1 MAHGLL
7 ITMPNKQA
15 HAALSILKQS
25 RILAPDVTEV
35 GAIKHVMKL
44 IADSLSAAKIAPAKV
59 AWEARPGKSASLH
72 RQSMRT
78 NPELNQCPEPGDAHR
93 QLIVRLIMNFAR
105 AAKPMMICAQLGPL
119 GRNSPGRRMQACLMR
134 EREREIQIVHSASLA
149 YEHESDVMPLI
160 AYCMCI
166 AQRALAQL
174 PGGPLALQACLAQQ
188 AGNGSPAKTASIPS
202 TWKEA

>member
-1 MAHGLL
+1 MANGLL

-44 IADSLSAAKIAPAKV
+44 IANSLSVAKIAPAKV

-78 NPELNQCPEPGDAHR
+78 NPELNQCPEPGYAHR
-93 QLIVRLIMNFAR
+93 QLIVRLTMNFAR
-105 AAKPMMICAQLGPL
+105 ELSVSWPCTACCNVQSNDEFDKHLQLSCGTSNTCWKGGTEIEL
-119 GRNSPGRRMQACLMR
+119 RRRSWENVQSLPDLVML
-134 EREREIQIVHSASLA
+134 ASKL
-149 YEHESDVMPLI
+149 
-160 AYCMCI
+160 
-166 AQRALAQL
+166 
-174 PGGPLALQACLAQQ
+174 
-188 AGNGSPAKTASIPS
+188 S
-202 TWKEA
+202 TKA

>member
-1 MAHGLL
+1 MANGLL
-7 ITMPNKQA
+7 IAMPNKQA

-78 NPELNQCPEPGDAHR
+78 NPELN
-93 QLIVRLIMNFAR
+93 
-105 AAKPMMICAQLGPL
+105 
-119 GRNSPGRRMQACLMR
+119 
-134 EREREIQIVHSASLA
+134 
-149 YEHESDVMPLI
+149 
-160 AYCMCI
+160 
-166 AQRALAQL
+166 
-174 PGGPLALQACLAQQ
+174 
-188 AGNGSPAKTASIPS
+188 
-202 TWKEA
+202 

>member
-1 MAHGLL
+1 
-7 ITMPNKQA
+7 MPNKQA

-44 IADSLSAAKIAPAKV
+44 IANSLCAAKIAPAKV

-93 QLIVRLIMNFAR
+93 QLIVRAHNELRVRTSQNAISMIRTLAR
-105 AAKPMMICAQLGPL
+105 AA
-119 GRNSPGRRMQACLMR
+119 
-134 EREREIQIVHSASLA
+134 
-149 YEHESDVMPLI
+149 
-160 AYCMCI
+160 
-166 AQRALAQL
+166 RAVLSCSSCRA
-174 PGGPLALQACLAQQ
+174 AL
-188 AGNGSPAKTASIPS
+188 TII
-202 TWKEA
+202 

>member
-7 ITMPNKQA
+7 TTMPNKQA

-35 GAIKHVMKL
+35 GAIKHAMKL
-44 IADSLSAAKIAPAKV
+44 IANSLSAAKIAPAKV

-93 QLIVRLIMNFAR
+93 QLSQQPTANNQINSSCMPAIG
-105 AAKPMMICAQLGPL
+105 AQDC
-119 GRNSPGRRMQACLMR
+119 RS
-134 EREREIQIVHSASLA
+134 
-149 YEHESDVMPLI
+149 
-160 AYCMCI
+160 
-166 AQRALAQL
+166 
-174 PGGPLALQACLAQQ
+174 
-188 AGNGSPAKTASIPS
+188 
-202 TWKEA
+202 